1 MPEKIIDNS
10 VTVELSRSFLE
21 YSLSVIVSRALPD
34 VRDGLKPVHRR
45 ILYSMYDQGLRP
57 DRPHSKCAKVVGDT
71 MGRFHPHGD
80 SAIYEA
86 LVRLAQDWSMRVPV
100 VDPHGNFG
108 SPDDGPAASRYTEC
122 RMSHAGAALLD
133 DIREDTVDFEPNYD
147 GTEIQPTVLPS
158 AFPNLL
164 VNGSQGIAVGMA
176 TNMAPHNL
184 IEVVAALRAMIEN
197 PKITLDEIME
207 IIPGPDLPTGAII
220 HQLGGVR
227 EAYETGRGAFK
238 MRATARFVDITA
250 RKKGIEIT
258 ELPYQVGSEK
268 VIAKIKELIGL
279 KKLPGI
285 TDVKDLTDRKVGL
298 RLLVE
303 CKTGFSPAAVLEEL
317 YRLTPLEE
325 SFSVNAVCLVNG
337 QPETLGL
344 LDLCRHYLAH
354 REQVITRRTQF
365 RLQKAEARAHII
377 EGLLIALAAIDE
389 VVAVLKASK
398 DTDIARKKL
407 IKTFNLS
414 EIQANHILEMP
425 LRRLVS
431 LEITR
436 LKDEMR
442 ELKTTISS
450 LKKILSSK
458 KELQSVISHEL
469 GVVAESFGTPRRSQ
483 LISVL
488 EAAPVTDL
496 LQEPDEPC
504 LVGLSVSGALARYG
518 VDQPRT
524 GTGYEPQLCVIATST
539 RQKILAVSQTGR
551 LHSIEVAELPL
562 IQKRGRGNPAGEYA
576 ELDSGER
583 LIGLIPAN
591 PNEPIAMVT
600 SAGVIKR
607 LDPKQIPT
615 RFPTS
620 IIALDVSDFLVG
632 AMALADSVSAVILS
646 SDAQLLRTPLAKIRP
661 QGRTAAGVA
670 GMKMSPDARV
680 VGFGSDQGT
689 PVVVTLTDQNSVKMT
704 PVSEYPEKGRA
715 TGGVRCMRMLAGET
729 SLVSAVVAEPSLV
742 VALDAKSQPLSD
754 KIPTGRRDGSG
765 ARLAHPPASLA
776 TRLA

>member
-10 VTVELSRSFLE
+10 VVVELSRSFLE

-45 ILYSMYDQGLRP
+45 ILYSMFEQGLRP

-122 RMSHAGAALLD
+122 RMSYAGAALLE

-184 IEVVAALRAMIEN
+184 NEVIAALRAMLVN
-197 PKITLDEIME
+197 PSMTLDDLMVH
-207 IIPGPDLPTGAII
+207 IPGPDLPTGAII
-220 HQLGGVR
+220 HQLGGIR
-227 EAYETGRGAFK
+227 EAYESGRGAFK
-238 MRATARFVDITA
+238 MRARARFVDITA

-268 VIAKIKELIGL
+268 VIAKIKELISL

-285 TDVKDLTDRKVGL
+285 SDVKDLTDRKVGL

-325 SFSVNAVCLVNG
+325 SFSINAVCLVNG
-337 QPETLGL
+337 QPETLGM
-344 LDLCRHYLAH
+344 LDLCRLYLEH
-354 REQVITRRTQF
+354 RQEVVVRRTKF

-389 VVAVLKASK
+389 VVAILKSSR
-398 DTDIARKKL
+398 DTDVAKTKL
-407 IKTFNLS
+407 MKTFSLS
-414 EIQANHILEMP
+414 EVQATHILEMP

-431 LEITR
+431 LELTR

-442 ELKTTISS
+442 ELKATITA

-458 KELQSVISHEL
+458 KELISVISHEL
-469 GVVAESFGTPRRSQ
+469 EVVAESFGSPRRTELVAEIEVPSG
-483 LISVL
+483 
-488 EAAPVTDL
+488 ATML
-496 LQEPDEPC
+496 LEPDEPC
-504 LVGLSVSGALARYG
+504 LVGLSVTGALARFAPEQSSKSSG
-518 VDQPRT
+518 F
-524 GTGYEPQLCVIATST
+524 EPMISVVASTSRSKVLAISQL
-539 RQKILAVSQTGR
+539 GR
-551 LHSIEVAELPL
+551 LHSIDVAELPL
-562 IQKRGRGNPAGEYA
+562 VQKRGRGNQAGEYTA
-576 ELDSGER
+576 LSDNES
-583 LIGLIPAN
+583 LICLLAPPFTSTIALATSRGL
-591 PNEPIAMVT
+591 V
-600 SAGVIKR
+600 KR
-607 LDPKQIPT
+607 LDVKQLPT
-615 RFPTS
+615 RFPAP
-620 IIALDVSDFLVG
+620 IITLDDADEVVG
-632 AMALADSVSAVILS
+632 AVMVGDEASLVIVTS
-646 SDAQLLRTPLAKIRP
+646 EAQLLRTPASKIRP
-661 QGRTAAGVA
+661 QGRSASGVA
-670 GMKMSPDARV
+670 GIKLPDSERV
-680 VGFGSDQGT
+680 IAVSSDVGS
-689 PVVVTLTDQNSVKMT
+689 PVVVTMTDKHSVKMT
-704 PVSEYPEKGRA
+704 PITDYPQKGRA
-715 TGGVRCMRMLAGET
+715 TAGVRCMRFLSGET
-729 SLVSAVVAEPSLV
+729 KLVGALVSEPSHV
-742 VALDAKSQPLSD
+742 VLIDAKDAVLTG
-754 KIPTGRRDGSG
+754 KIPSARRDASG
-765 ARLAHPPASLA
+765 AQAAPGV
-776 TRLA
+776 TRLALRLT